1 MSVDLR
7 GALLAAAEEAGK
19 MQKDFEDKIY
29 GLTQHINYVDSENER
44 LKNKLNKAAAA
55 VIRQFADLLA
65 ED

>member
-1 MSVDLR
+1 MSFDLK

-44 LKNKLNKAAAA
+44 LKNKLNKAAA

>member
-1 MSVDLR
+1 MSFDLR
-7 GALLAAAEEAGK
+7 GAFLAVAEEADK

-44 LKNKLNKAAAA
+44 LKNKLNKAAD

>member
-1 MSVDLR
+1 MSFDLK
-7 GALLAAAEEAGK
+7 GALLAAAEEADK

-44 LKNKLNKAAAA
+44 LKNKLNKAAT